1 MRIQGLSD
9 YSVRTRWVPDL
20 DSIQSL
26 IDPAELEL
34 RLGELKTNDLAQQ
47 QARAIDALRAAVKNR
62 REGKS
67 TSAFAHGDV

>member
-1 MRIQGLSD
+1 
-9 YSVRTRWVPDL
+9 
-20 DSIQSL
+20 L